1 MLTTTEPLP
10 QRPNRHDQPAITG
23 PVVVGFDGS
32 ASAGRALEF
41 VAAAMADS
49 ARLLV
54 VAIEPHVHSR
64 GLLAEPLLRPRIDA
78 AELLGVARCRL
89 GSRAERIQVET
100 IPLAGDPAA
109 MLVEVAR
116 DARATFLVVG
126 GRGDDFEARVLL
138 GSVAE
143 RVVQD
148 APCNVLIVR

>member
-1 MLTTTEPLP
+1 MLTAAE
-10 QRPNRHDQPAITG
+10 QPNLHDQPAITG

-54 VAIEPHVHSR
+54 VAVEPQVHSR
-64 GLLAEPLLRPRIDA
+64 GLLAEPLLRARVDA
-78 AELLGVARCRL
+78 AELLDLARSRL
-89 GSRAERIQVET
+89 GSFAERIRLET

-109 MLVEVAR
+109 TLVEVAR
-116 DARATFLVVG
+116 DARATLLVVG
-126 GRGDDFEARVLL
+126 GRGHDFEARVLL

>member
-1 MLTTTEPLP
+1 MLTATELSPT
-10 QRPNRHDQPAITG
+10 RPNHDQPAIAG

-32 ASAGRALEF
+32 ASAGRALEL

-54 VAIEPHVHSR
+54 VAVEPQIQSR
-64 GLLAEPLLRPRIDA
+64 GLLAEPLLRPRIEA
-78 AELLGVARCRL
+78 AEVLEVARRRL
-89 GSRAERIQVET
+89 GSLAERIRLEM

-109 MLVEVAR
+109 ILVEVAR

>member
-1 MLTTTEPLP
+1 MLTATELSPTRANH
-10 QRPNRHDQPAITG
+10 QDQPSIAG

-41 VAAAMADS
+41 VAAAMAHS
-49 ARLLV
+49 ARMLV
-54 VAIEPHVHSR
+54 VAVEPQVHSR
-64 GLLAEPLLRPRIDA
+64 GLLAEPLLRSRIVA
-78 AELLGVARCRL
+78 AEVLEVARRRL
-89 GSRAERIQVET
+89 GSLAERIRLET

-109 MLVEVAR
+109 ILVEVAR

-143 RVVQD
+143 RVAQD

>member
-1 MLTTTEPLP
+1 MLTATESSP
-10 QRPNRHDQPAITG
+10 QQPNHNDQTAITG

-54 VAIEPHVHSR
+54 VAVEPQVHSR
-64 GLLAEPLLRPRIDA
+64 GLLTEPLLRARVEA
-78 AELLGVARCRL
+78 AELLDIARSRL
-89 GSRAERIQVET
+89 GSLTERIRLET

-109 MLVEVAR
+109 ALVEVAR
-116 DARATFLVVG
+116 DARATLLVVG
-126 GRGDDFEARVLL
+126 GRGHDFEARVLL